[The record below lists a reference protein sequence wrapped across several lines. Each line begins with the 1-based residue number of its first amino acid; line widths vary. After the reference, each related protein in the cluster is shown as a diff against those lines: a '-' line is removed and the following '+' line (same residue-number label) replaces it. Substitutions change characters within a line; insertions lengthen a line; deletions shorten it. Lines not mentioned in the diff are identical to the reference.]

1 VRFETEITDL
11 PPGLGFDLPFDP
23 RTELGKVRAP
33 VRVTIN
39 DYEFRTTV
47 VAMSGRVLIGLNKQ
61 VQAGAGV
68 SAGDRVTVEVVVDD
82 RPRTIDLPA
91 DLAESLDDDSLA
103 YLESLSFT
111 HRKEYVQWI
120 EGAKRPETRAARIT
134 KASQMLRDRIR
145 HP

>member
-1 VRFETEITDL
+1 MRFEAEITDL
-11 PPGLGFDLPFDP
+11 PPSFGFDLPFDP
-23 RTELGKVRAP
+23 KTYLGKVRAP

-39 DYEFRTTV
+39 GYEFRTTV

-68 SAGDRVTVEVVVDD
+68 SAGDRVEVEVVADD
-82 RPRTIDLPA
+82 EPRTIDVPP
-91 DLAESLDDDSLA
+91 DLAEALDDDSLA

-111 HRKEYVQWI
+111 HKKEYVQWI
-120 EGAKRPETRAARIT
+120 EGAKRPETRAARIAR
-134 KASQMLRDRIR
+134 ASQMLRDRIR

>member
-1 VRFETEITDL
+1 MRFEAEITDL
-11 PPGLGFDLPFDP
+11 PPSLGFDLPFDP
-23 RTELGKVRAP
+23 KIEFGKVRAP

-39 DYEFRTTV
+39 GYEFRTTV
-47 VAMSGRVLIGLNKQ
+47 VAMSGRVLVGLNKQ

-68 SAGDRVTVEVVVDD
+68 KAGDRVAVEVVLDD
-82 RPRTIDLPA
+82 LPRTVDVPRDLVEA
-91 DLAESLDDDSLA
+91 LDDESLA

-120 EGAKRPETRAARIT
+120 EGAKRPETRAARIA
-134 KASQMLRDRIR
+134 KAAEMLRDRIR

>member
-1 VRFETEITDL
+1 MRFETEVSDI
-11 PPGLGFDLPFDP
+11 PPSLGFDLPFDP
-23 RTELGKVRAP
+23 TEAFGKVRAP

-39 DYEFRTTV
+39 GYEFRTTV
-47 VAMSGRVLIGLNKQ
+47 VAMSGRVMIGLNKQ

>member
-1 VRFETEITDL
+1 MRFETEVSDI
-11 PPGLGFDLPFDP
+11 PPSLGFDLPFDP
-23 RTELGKVRAP
+23 TEAFGKVRAP

-39 DYEFRTTV
+39 GYEFRTTV
-47 VAMSGRVLIGLNKQ
+47 VAMSGRVMIGLNKQ

-68 SAGDRVTVEVVVDD
+68 KARDRVSVEVVLDEE
-82 RPRTIDLPA
+82 PRTVAVPR
-91 DLAESLDDDSLA
+91 DLAETLDDDSLA

-120 EGAKRPETRAARIT
+120 ESAKRPETRTARIAR
-134 KASQMLRDRIR
+134 ASEMLRDRIR